1 MTIEELNKTYKEL
14 EEVSKSSDKYFY
26 SKIQDFAREVEN
38 FYYQDKSEY
47 KKTVE
52 FIIDIYEKILPQI
65 KSDTF
70 GYKSVKDELTRVFLE
85 IAGFGI
91 GKELNVQ
98 EHFLGIFKKE
108 LNNKKLVDLI
118 IKTLQKYLELQGT
131 ETSLSDDGKSM
142 GISSF
147 QVNLNKQVRGIR
159 KQVHQLLLKIAKE
172 NKTNYSIVIDVITAI
187 RNNIHSLAVIL
198 QNDKRA
204 EAQQIISQELTESI
218 KILEAIIKQYD
229 GTKIEHLNIYHEI
242 SLAFWDPYD
251 DKWEIKK
258 LKQVEKLKDEIW
270 SNQNYIL
277 FKAIL
282 RPGFTFSKEI
292 PNIAKKFKEKNIGL
306 LEEIIE
312 FAENE
317 KSIYNSIKTFFYYLG
332 HKDVFTKIVE
342 KAKKSANSPLWHY
355 IGFGFSD
362 TKKAL
367 DFVKEVEPASIIKT
381 KALIDAFYHVGYA
394 PENKKPDW
402 QNQTDKTKKE
412 VYSHLNQLIE
422 KGTEFIKKDQKEI
435 FWWSSSA
442 PNTAQQVFDAKF
454 SKESLALFEA
464 ILDDFSEKE
473 EYSNYLFNAVANS
486 IFYLREKLTAKDN
499 DGLIR
504 ILKKFEKSGEPNQN
518 TELFYQVVAKFDP
531 ISLVKYF
538 TERLSDN
545 RLTTE
550 FYKRIPRNNEFVF
563 AGLKDLNDKDVYQVL
578 KIIAKTAEK
587 NEKLILELSS
597 LFTEFAKAT
606 KFERTINWLK
616 TKFLKQANKK
626 KVITA
631 VKLLED
637 FDDYSDKNFWDFL
650 KWVLSNYKSHDI
662 KTAVWMTFH
671 TGTLDLESINQK
683 IEVMK
688 EWSGSSI
695 KNVSDF
701 AEKELKRL
709 EQERKEWLNE

>member
-1 MTIEELNKTYKEL
+1 MTVEDLKATYKEL
-14 EEVSKSSDKYFY
+14 KKSSETADKYFY
-26 SKIQDFAREVEN
+26 SMIQDFVREVEN

-47 KKTVE
+47 KKTAKFV
-52 FIIDIYEKILPQI
+52 IDTYEKILPQI

-70 GYKSVKDELTRVFLE
+70 GYKSAKDELTRVFLE

-98 EHFLGIFKKE
+98 KHFIEVFKKE

-118 IKTLQKYLELQGT
+118 IKTLNKYLELQGT

-142 GISSF
+142 GITSF
-147 QVNLNKQVRGIR
+147 QVNLNEQVRGIR
-159 KQVHQLLLKIAKE
+159 KQVHQLLLKIAEE
-172 NKTNYSIVIDVITAI
+172 NETNYAIVIDVINAI
-187 RNNIHSLAVIL
+187 RNNIHSLAVLL
-198 QNDKRA
+198 QNDKRD
-204 EAQQIISQELTESI
+204 EAQQIIGQELTESI
-218 KILEAIIKQYD
+218 EILEKIKEQYD
-229 GTKIEHLNIYHEI
+229 GSKIEHLNIYHEI

-258 LKQVEKLKDEIW
+258 IKQAEELKNKIW

-282 RPGFTFSKEI
+282 RPGFKFSDKI
-292 PNIAKKFKEKNIGL
+292 PETAASFEEKDIDL
-306 LEEIIE
+306 LEQIIQ

-317 KSIYNSIKTFFYYLG
+317 KSIYNLIKTFFYYLG
-332 HKDVFTKIVE
+332 QEDVFAKIVE
-342 KAKKSANSPLWHY
+342 KAKKSSSSALWYY

-362 TKKAL
+362 AKKAL
-367 DFVKEVEPASIIKT
+367 GFVKEVKPSNITKT

-394 PENKKPDW
+394 PENKKTDW
-402 QNQTDKTKKE
+402 QNQTDIKKE
-412 VYSHLNQLIE
+412 EVYAQLNQLIE

-486 IFYLREKLTAKDN
+486 IFYLSEKLTAKDN

-531 ISLVKYF
+531 ISLVKYY

-550 FYKRIPRNNEFVF
+550 FYKRIPRNNGFVF

-587 NEKLILELSS
+587 NERLILELSRP
-597 LFTEFAKAT
+597 FTEFAKAT
-606 KFERTINWLK
+606 RFERTIDWIK
-616 TKFLKQANKK
+616 TKYLKQASEK

-637 FDDYSDKNFWDFL
+637 YDDYTNKSFWDFL
-650 KWVLSNYKSHDI
+650 KWVLSKHKTQDT

-688 EWSGSSI
+688 EWSSSSI

-709 EQERKEWLNE
+709 EQERKEWLK